1 MTSSVP
7 VDVLEKRAADQRR
20 HLHDSVTELRH
31 TVRERFDVKRN
42 VREYVWPVA
51 GVMALVGLVLGYSV
65 ARIAGD

>member
-1 MTSSVP
+1 MTSSIP
-7 VDVLEKRAADQRR
+7 VDVLEQRAAEQRR

-31 TVRERFDVKRN
+31 TVRERLDVKRN

-65 ARIAGD
+65 AGIFTD